1 MSKLTEKERKALIAK
16 AKEDYK
22 NAPKLSDEDSERL
35 RRKWKSE
42 EESFNERMIIKN
54 QSN

>member
-1 MSKLTEKERKALIAK
+1 MSKLTEKERLAIIAK
-16 AKEDYK
+16 AKEDMK
-22 NAPKLSDEDSERL
+22 KSPKMSDEDARRI